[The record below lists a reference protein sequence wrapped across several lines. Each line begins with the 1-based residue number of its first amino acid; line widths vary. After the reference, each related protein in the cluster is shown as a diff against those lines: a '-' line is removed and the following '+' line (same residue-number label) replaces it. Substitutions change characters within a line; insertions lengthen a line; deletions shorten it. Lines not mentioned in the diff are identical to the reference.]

1 MPSADDGGSSTPRA
15 SGPGSASSPRQPQS
29 VIGGPSNF
37 DVEFGQEEEDQESF
51 IDALDASM
59 PNAQT
64 PIEVIFY
71 LNPCITVTLTLTLT
85 LTLTSTAALKQIIC
99 LLLRCRSIH
108 L

>member
-1 MPSADDGGSSTPRA
+1 MSAADDGGSSTQRA
-15 SGPGSASSPRQPQS
+15 SGLGSASSPQS

-37 DVEFGQEEEDQESF
+37 DVEFDQEEEDQESF

-64 PIEVIFY
+64 PIQVIFY
-71 LNPCITVTLTLTLT
+71 LNPCITVTLT